1 MAREQQRMDDTIAA
15 IEAEVKAKLHRRG
28 EDQHA
33 EFGNGKRRENTAIVS
48 KLPRTITQLPRTKN
62 TAVIIAISVL
72 LLAALVV
79 LIVLMLR
86 TPAT

>member
-1 MAREQQRMDDTIAA
+1 MEREQERMDETITA
-15 IEAEVKAKLHRRG
+15 IEAEVGTKLHRRI
-28 EDQHA
+28 EDQHT
-33 EFGNGKRRENTAIVS
+33 EFGNGDRRESTVIVS
-48 KLPRTITQLPRTKN
+48 KLPRSITQLPRTKN

-86 TPAT
+86 MP